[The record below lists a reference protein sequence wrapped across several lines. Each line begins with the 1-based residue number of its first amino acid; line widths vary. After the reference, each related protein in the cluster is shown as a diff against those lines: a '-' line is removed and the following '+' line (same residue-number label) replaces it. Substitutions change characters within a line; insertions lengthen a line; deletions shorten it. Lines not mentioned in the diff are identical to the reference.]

1 MNAVL
6 LSEGLKVGLRPRV
19 RENGIV
25 ERVEVSKVIKC
36 LMEGEDGRNLRK
48 RVNQLKE
55 AANNALKEDGSS
67 SKTISQLAL
76 KLRNLA

>member
-1 MNAVL
+1 
-6 LSEGLKVGLRPRV
+6 
-19 RENGIV
+19 
-25 ERVEVSKVIKC
+25 
-36 LMEGEDGRNLRK
+36 MEGEDGRNLRK

-55 AANNALKEDGSS
+55 AANNPLKEDGSS